1 MFLVEHGVDVIGKGK
16 NGKGEKRWRIPK
28 FVEETPEIYDEQE
41 TERFFAL
48 CDPRQKAA
56 YSTADGTLPRE
67 GSCLPHMGLR

>member
-56 YSTADGTLPRE
+56 YSTML
-67 GSCLPHMGLR
+67 MGLFREK